1 MSRERQFV
9 YWIVALVIVFTLIV
23 VLREV
28 LLPFVMGMAI
38 AYVLDPVADR
48 LQKWGLS
55 RALAATVLTIVF
67 LLVVAALLTALAPI
81 LANQVEG
88 FVSRLPHYM
97 DQMRGR
103 AQDIL
108 ALVQARLSPED
119 VTRLQDALGGFAGG
133 AVAWLGGVAKQ
144 VWSGGLVAINI
155 LSLLVITPIVTFYL
169 LRDWDLI
176 VKRLDGWLPRRHRA
190 TIREQL
196 AEIDKTLAGFARG
209 QAIVCLGLG
218 IYYGMGLTLVGLEFG
233 LIVGL
238 GTGFISFVPYFGMLT
253 GLVVG
258 MGLAFAQFDAWLPIV
273 LVAATFTVGQVVEGN
288 FVTPKLVGDQIG
300 LHPVWMIFALLA
312 GGALFGFMGVLLSI
326 PVAATIGVLMR
337 FGLGRYLAS
346 PMYTDEDSGGEGT

>member
-9 YWIVALVIVFTLIV
+9 YWIVALVIVFTLII

-38 AYVLDPVADR
+38 AYFLDPVADR

-81 LANQVEG
+81 LVSQVES

-258 MGLAFAQFDAWLPIV
+258 MGLAFAQFDAWLPIA
-273 LVAATFTVGQVVEGN
+273 LVAATFAVGQVVEGN

-346 PMYTDEDSGGEGT
+346 PMYADEDSGGEGT